1 MSAHANS
8 CEVAIMSSLLGM
20 AWADLTRGLGL
31 FIVWTV
37 LDCTHGMAWHV
48 YKQTWSWSVHQ
59 HAEQANGTNWTGTE
73 NENEEPRLF
82 PLFPRS
88 LGHSALLRS
97 DPIFFFIC
105 SRARKQTTRHE
116 HDLSMDMKNG
126 VVAWGR
132 IAFVRLIG
140 I

>member
-48 YKQTWSWSVHQ
+48 YKQTWSWSHI
-59 HAEQANGTNWTGTE
+59 NMRSKRMGRIGP
-73 NENEEPRLF
+73 EP
-82 PLFPRS
+82 
-88 LGHSALLRS
+88 
-97 DPIFFFIC
+97 
-105 SRARKQTTRHE
+105 KTK
-116 HDLSMDMKNG
+116 MKNRG
-126 VVAWGR
+126 CFLSFLDLLATLLCSNPILFSFSSAREQGN
-132 IAFVRLIG
+132 RLPDMNMT
-140 I
+140 